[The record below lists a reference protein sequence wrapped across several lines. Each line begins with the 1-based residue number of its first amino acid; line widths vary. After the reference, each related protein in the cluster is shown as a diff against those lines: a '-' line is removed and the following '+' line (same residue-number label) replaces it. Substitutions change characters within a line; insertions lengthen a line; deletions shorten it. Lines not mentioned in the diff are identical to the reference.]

1 MADALLDLR
10 GVSRAYRSAAG
21 EVVVLKDVSLR
32 IDAGEFIAIIGPSGS
47 GKSTLMNILGCLDRP
62 TDGSYRVN
70 GEATEQMAPD
80 ALARLRR
87 EHFGFIFQRYNLM
100 ENLSATENV
109 ALPAVYAGV
118 DVDARTVRAQAL
130 LDTLGLGE
138 RTGHRPSQLSGGQQ
152 QRVSIARSLMNGGA
166 IVLADE
172 PTGALDHASGQQVM
186 AELKRLHAQG
196 HTVILVTHDAA
207 IAANAARVIEI
218 ADGRVIADRM
228 ERGRQPPPAAAAAC
242 AGAGSVSSERRA
254 RRDAVREAAR
264 MAARSMLAHR
274 LRTLLTMLGI
284 IIGVAAVVTVVALG
298 KGAQAQVESQI
309 NELGAS
315 TLEIYPGADF
325 GDPRSAEIESLVV
338 GDADHLAALGYV
350 DSVSPNLAGSVAA
363 LQGSRRA
370 NTQVLGVGADL
381 LRVRGLRLM
390 AGRFFTDAEV
400 QAHRAVGVLDQKAA
414 KALFTGDPIGSTVL
428 LGGMPVDVI
437 GVVGASAFAGG
448 ATPTVYVPYTSAASR
463 LLGNQRLE
471 SITVRV
477 RDNVPTQAAE
487 ASLAAELQRLHG
499 RRDFFIYNADQ
510 IRKAVMK
517 SSQTMAALVSA
528 IAAVALVVGGVGV
541 MNIMLVSVKERV
553 REIGVRLAVGARQGD
568 ILRQFLIE
576 AVLICL
582 FGGVLGVLLA
592 FAVGALSSLLSLGV
606 PFRFSAGPV
615 LAALACSSAIGLGF
629 GYFPA
634 RSAAQL
640 DPIQA
645 LAAE

>member
-1 MADALLDLR
+1 MADALLELH

-32 IDAGEFIAIIGPSGS
+32 IEAGEFIAIIGPSGS

-62 TDGSYRVN
+62 TEGSYRVQ
-70 GEATEQMAPD
+70 GAATEQMSPD
-80 ALARLRR
+80 ELAHLRR

-118 DVDARTVRAQAL
+118 DADARTARARML
-130 LDTLGLGE
+130 LETLGLGE
-138 RTGHRPSQLSGGQQ
+138 RTTNRPSQLSGGQQ

-172 PTGALDHASGQQVM
+172 PTGALDHASGRQVM

-207 IAANAARVIEI
+207 IAAHATRVIEI
-218 ADGRVIADRM
+218 ADGRVVSDR
-228 ERGRQPPPAAAAAC
+228 GTGDPPVACNAAAHERSPEPGAAH
-242 AGAGSVSSERRA
+242 RA
-254 RRDAVREAAR
+254 RLDAIKEAAR
-264 MAARSMLAHR
+264 MAVRSMLAHR

-315 TLEIYPGADF
+315 TLDIFPGTDF
-325 GDPRSAEIESLVV
+325 GDPRSAEIETLVV
-338 GDADHLAALGYV
+338 DDADHLAALSYV
-350 DSVSPNLAGSVAA
+350 DSVSPNLSGSVAA
-363 LQGSRRA
+363 LQGNRRA

-381 LRVRGLRLM
+381 PRVRGLRLK

-400 QAHRAVGVLDQKAA
+400 EAHRAVGVVDQKAA
-414 KALFTGDPIGSTVL
+414 KALFNGNPIGGTVL
-428 LGGMPVDVI
+428 LGGMPVEVI
-437 GVVGASAFAGG
+437 GVVGPNTLAGG
-448 ATPTVYVPYTSAASR
+448 ATPTVYVPYTSASSR
-463 LLGNQRLE
+463 LLGSQRLE

-477 RDNVPTQAAE
+477 RDDVPTTAAE
-487 ASLAAELQRLHG
+487 ASLGAELQRLHG

-582 FGGVLGVLLA
+582 FGGVLGVLFA
-592 FAVGALSSLLSLGV
+592 FGVGALSSLLSLGV
-606 PFRFSAGPV
+606 PFLFTPGPV

>member
-1 MADALLDLR
+1 MASALLELH

-62 TDGSYRVN
+62 TAGSYRVN
-70 GEATEQMAPD
+70 GVATEQMLPD
-80 ALARLRR
+80 ELARLRR

-118 DVDARTVRAQAL
+118 DEARRTLRAQAL
-130 LDTLGLGE
+130 LETLGLGE
-138 RTGHRPSQLSGGQQ
+138 RSTNRPSQLSGGQQ

-186 AELKRLHAQG
+186 AELKRLHEQG
-196 HTVILVTHDAA
+196 HTVIVVTHDAS
-207 IAANAARVIEI
+207 IAAHAGRVIEI
-218 ADGRVIADRM
+218 ADGRVVADRGDQCAAPDTGVAHASRIPTQPA
-228 ERGRQPPPAAAAAC
+228 ERG
-242 AGAGSVSSERRA
+242 A
-254 RRDAVREAAR
+254 RLDGLREAAR
-264 MAARSMLAHR
+264 MALRSMLAHR

-315 TLEIYPGADF
+315 TLEIFPGADF
-325 GDPRSAEIESLVV
+325 GDPRSAEIETLVV
-338 GDADHLAALGYV
+338 GDADHLAALSYV
-350 DSVSPNLAGSVAA
+350 DSVSPNLGGSVAA
-363 LQGSRRA
+363 QQGNRRA

-381 LRVRGLRLM
+381 PRVRGLRLK

-400 QAHRAVGVLDQKAA
+400 DAHRAVGVVDQKAA
-414 KALFTGDPIGSTVL
+414 TALFSGNPIGSTVL
-428 LGGMPVDVI
+428 LGGMPVEVI
-437 GVVGASAFAGG
+437 GVVAASALTSG

-463 LLGNQRLE
+463 LLGSQRLE

-477 RDNVPTQAAE
+477 RDDVPTTAAE
-487 ASLAAELQRLHG
+487 ASLAAELQRRHG
-499 RRDFFIYNADQ
+499 GRDFFIYNADQ
-510 IRKAVMK
+510 IRKAVMN
-517 SSQTMAALVSA
+517 SSRTMAALVSA

-553 REIGVRLAVGARQGD
+553 REIGVRLAVGARQRD

-582 FGGVLGVLLA
+582 SGGVLGVALA
-592 FAVGALSSLLSLGV
+592 FSVGVLSSVLSLGV
-606 PFRFSAGPV
+606 PLLFSPAPV
-615 LAALACSSAIGLGF
+615 LVALACSSAIGLGF

-645 LAAE
+645 LASE

>member
-1 MADALLDLR
+1 MADALLELH

-32 IDAGEFIAIIGPSGS
+32 IEAGEFIAIIGPSGS

-62 TDGSYRVN
+62 SEGSYRVQ
-70 GEATEQMAPD
+70 GAATEQMSPD
-80 ALARLRR
+80 ELAHLRR

-100 ENLSATENV
+100 ENLNATENV

-118 DVDARTVRAQAL
+118 DADARTTRARML
-130 LDTLGLGE
+130 LETLGLGE
-138 RTGHRPSQLSGGQQ
+138 RTTNRPSQLSGGQQ

-172 PTGALDHASGQQVM
+172 PTGALDHASGRQVM

-207 IAANAARVIEI
+207 IAAHASRVIEI
-218 ADGRVIADRM
+218 ADGQVVSDRGM
-228 ERGRQPPPAAAAAC
+228 GDPAVARSAAVPERRPEPAT
-242 AGAGSVSSERRA
+242 ERRA
-254 RRDAVREAAR
+254 RLDAIREAAR
-264 MAARSMLAHR
+264 MAVHSMLAHR

-315 TLEIYPGADF
+315 TLDIFPGADF
-325 GDPRSAEIESLVV
+325 GDPRSAEIETLVV
-338 GDADHLAALGYV
+338 DDADHLAALSYV
-350 DSVSPNLAGSVAA
+350 DSVSPNLSGSVAA
-363 LQGSRRA
+363 LQGNRRA

-381 LRVRGLRLM
+381 PRVRGLRLK

-400 QAHRAVGVLDQKAA
+400 EAHRAVGVVDQKAA
-414 KALFTGDPIGSTVL
+414 KALFSGNPIGGTVL
-428 LGGMPVDVI
+428 LGGMPVEVI
-437 GVVGASAFAGG
+437 GVVGPNAFAGG
-448 ATPTVYVPYTSAASR
+448 ATPTVYVPYTSASSR
-463 LLGNQRLE
+463 LLGSQRLE

-477 RDNVPTQAAE
+477 RDDVPTTAAE
-487 ASLAAELQRLHG
+487 ASLGAELQRLHG

-553 REIGVRLAVGARQGD
+553 REIGVTLAVGARQGD

-576 AVLICL
+576 AMLICL
-582 FGGVLGVLLA
+582 FGGVLGVLFAL
-592 FAVGALSSLLSLGV
+592 AVGALSSLLSLGV
-606 PFRFSAGPV
+606 PFLFTPGPV

>member
-1 MADALLDLR
+1 MTHALLQLH
-10 GVSRAYRSAAG
+10 GVSRAYSTAAG
-21 EVVVLKDVSLR
+21 DVVVLKEVSLR

-62 TDGSYRVN
+62 SQGSYRVD
-70 GEATEQMAPD
+70 GAATEQMPPD
-80 ALARLRR
+80 ELARLRR

-109 ALPAVYAGV
+109 ALPAIYAGM
-118 DVDARTVRAQAL
+118 DIKARTARARVL
-130 LDTLGLGE
+130 LGALGLGE
-138 RTGHRPSQLSGGQQ
+138 RTGNRPSQLSGGQQ
-152 QRVSIARSLMNGGA
+152 QRVSIARALMNGGA

-196 HTVILVTHDAA
+196 HTVILVTHDTSVAA
-207 IAANAARVIEI
+207 HAARVIEI
-218 ADGRVIADRM
+218 ADGRVVADSGAG
-228 ERGRQPPPAAAAAC
+228 GRAAAC
-242 AGAGSVSSERRA
+242 ARSASETEQLSRAGRRA
-254 RRDAVREAAR
+254 RLDGVHEVAHMAV
-264 MAARSMLAHR
+264 RSMLAHR

-284 IIGVAAVVTVVALG
+284 IIGVAAVITVVALG

-315 TLEIYPGADF
+315 TLEIFPGADF
-325 GDPRSAEIESLVV
+325 GDPRSAEIETLVV
-338 GDADHLAALGYV
+338 ADADHLAALSYV
-350 DSVSPNLAGSVAA
+350 DSVSPSLSGSVAA

-370 NTQVLGVGADL
+370 NTQVMGVGADMP
-381 LRVRGLRLM
+381 RVRGLRLK
-390 AGRFFTDAEV
+390 AGRFFTEYEV
-400 QAHRAVGVLDQKAA
+400 EAYRAVGVVDQKAA
-414 KALFTGDPIGSTVL
+414 TALFDGDPIGSTVL
-428 LGGMPVDVI
+428 LGGMPVEVI

-448 ATPTVYVPYTSAASR
+448 ATPTVYVPHTSAASR
-463 LLGNQRLE
+463 LLGSQRLE

-477 RDNVPTQAAE
+477 RDNVSTKAAE
-487 ASLAAELQRLHG
+487 ALLGAELQRRHG

-592 FAVGALSSLLSLGV
+592 FIAGALTSLLSLGV
-606 PFRFSAGPV
+606 PFLFTAAPV
-615 LAALACSSAIGLGF
+615 LVALACSSAIGLAF

>member
-1 MADALLDLR
+1 MADALLELH

-32 IDAGEFIAIIGPSGS
+32 IEAGEFIAIIGPSGS

-62 TDGSYRVN
+62 TEGSYRVQ
-70 GEATEQMAPD
+70 GVATEQMSPD
-80 ALARLRR
+80 ELAHLRR

-118 DVDARTVRAQAL
+118 DADARTARARML
-130 LDTLGLGE
+130 LETLGLGE
-138 RTGHRPSQLSGGQQ
+138 RTTNRPSQLSGGQQ

-172 PTGALDHASGQQVM
+172 PTGALDHASGRQVM
-186 AELKRLHAQG
+186 TELKRLHAQG
-196 HTVILVTHDAA
+196 HTVVLVTHDAA
-207 IAANAARVIEI
+207 IAAHASRVIEI
-218 ADGRVIADRM
+218 ADGQVVSDRGM
-228 ERGRQPPPAAAAAC
+228 GDPAVARSAAVPERCPEPAA
-242 AGAGSVSSERRA
+242 ERRA
-254 RRDAVREAAR
+254 RLDAIREAAR
-264 MAARSMLAHR
+264 MAVRSMLAHR

-315 TLEIYPGADF
+315 TLDIFPGADF
-325 GDPRSAEIESLVV
+325 GDPRSGEIETLVV
-338 GDADHLAALGYV
+338 DDADHLAALSYV
-350 DSVSPNLAGSVAA
+350 DSVSPNLSGSVAA
-363 LQGSRRA
+363 LQGNRRA

-381 LRVRGLRLM
+381 PRVRGLRLK

-400 QAHRAVGVLDQKAA
+400 EAHRAVGVVDQKAA
-414 KALFTGDPIGSTVL
+414 KALFSGNPIGGTVL
-428 LGGMPVDVI
+428 LGGMPVEVI
-437 GVVGASAFAGG
+437 GVVGPNAFAGG
-448 ATPTVYVPYTSAASR
+448 ATPTVYVPYTSASSR
-463 LLGNQRLE
+463 LLGSQRLE

-477 RDNVPTQAAE
+477 RDDVPTTAAE
-487 ASLAAELQRLHG
+487 ASLGAELQRLHG

-582 FGGVLGVLLA
+582 FGGVLGVLFAL
-592 FAVGALSSLLSLGV
+592 AVGALSSLLSLGV
-606 PFRFSAGPV
+606 PFLFTPGPV
-615 LAALACSSAIGLGF
+615 IAALACSSAIGLGF

>member
-1 MADALLDLR
+1 MVDALLELH

-32 IDAGEFIAIIGPSGS
+32 IEAGEFIAIIGPSGS

-62 TDGSYRVN
+62 SEGSYRVQ
-70 GEATEQMAPD
+70 GAASEQMSQDERAH
-80 ALARLRR
+80 LRR

-118 DVDARTVRAQAL
+118 DADARTARARML
-130 LDTLGLGE
+130 LKTLGLGE
-138 RTGHRPSQLSGGQQ
+138 RTTNRPSQLSGGQQ

-172 PTGALDHASGQQVM
+172 PTGALDHASGRQVM

-207 IAANAARVIEI
+207 IAAHASRVIEI
-218 ADGRVIADRM
+218 ADGQVVSDRGM
-228 ERGRQPPPAAAAAC
+228 GDPAVARSAAVPERRPEPAA
-242 AGAGSVSSERRA
+242 ERRA
-254 RRDAVREAAR
+254 RLDAIREAAR
-264 MAARSMLAHR
+264 MAVRSMLAHR

-315 TLEIYPGADF
+315 TLDIFPGADF
-325 GDPRSAEIESLVV
+325 GDPRSAEIETLVV
-338 GDADHLAALGYV
+338 DDADHLAALSYV
-350 DSVSPNLAGSVAA
+350 DSVSPNLSGSVAA
-363 LQGSRRA
+363 LQGNRRA

-381 LRVRGLRLM
+381 PRVRGLRLK

-400 QAHRAVGVLDQKAA
+400 EAHRAVGVVDQKAA
-414 KALFTGDPIGSTVL
+414 KALFSGNPIGGTVL
-428 LGGMPVDVI
+428 LGGMPVEVI
-437 GVVGASAFAGG
+437 GVVGPNAFAGG
-448 ATPTVYVPYTSAASR
+448 ATPTVYVPYTSASSR
-463 LLGNQRLE
+463 LLGSQRLE

-477 RDNVPTQAAE
+477 RDDVPTTAAE
-487 ASLAAELQRLHG
+487 ASLGAELQRLHG

-582 FGGVLGVLLA
+582 FGGVLGVLFAL
-592 FAVGALSSLLSLGV
+592 AVGALSSLLSLGV
-606 PFRFSAGPV
+606 PFLFTPGPV
-615 LAALACSSAIGLGF
+615 IAALACSSAIGLGF

>member
-1 MADALLDLR
+1 MADALLELH

-32 IDAGEFIAIIGPSGS
+32 IEVGEFIAIIGPSGS

-62 TDGSYRVN
+62 TEGSYSVQ
-70 GEATEQMAPD
+70 GAATEQMSPD
-80 ALARLRR
+80 ELAHLRR

-118 DVDARTVRAQAL
+118 DADARTARARIL
-130 LDTLGLGE
+130 LETLGLGE
-138 RTGHRPSQLSGGQQ
+138 RTTNRPSQLSGGQQ

-172 PTGALDHASGQQVM
+172 PTGALDHASGRQVM

-207 IAANAARVIEI
+207 IAAHASRVIEI
-218 ADGRVIADRM
+218 ADGQVVSDRGM
-228 ERGRQPPPAAAAAC
+228 GDPAVARSAAVPERSPEPAA
-242 AGAGSVSSERRA
+242 ERRA
-254 RRDAVREAAR
+254 RLDAIREAAR
-264 MAARSMLAHR
+264 MAVRSMLAHR

-315 TLEIYPGADF
+315 TLDIFPGADF
-325 GDPRSAEIESLVV
+325 GDPRSAEIETLVV
-338 GDADHLAALGYV
+338 DDADHLAALSYV
-350 DSVSPNLAGSVAA
+350 DSVSPNLSGSVAA
-363 LQGSRRA
+363 LQGNRRA

-381 LRVRGLRLM
+381 PRVRGLRLR

-400 QAHRAVGVLDQKAA
+400 EAHRAVGVVDQKAA
-414 KALFTGDPIGSTVL
+414 KVLFNGNPIGVTVL
-428 LGGMPVDVI
+428 LGGMPVEVI
-437 GVVGASAFAGG
+437 GVVGPNAFAGG
-448 ATPTVYVPYTSAASR
+448 ATPTVYVPYTSASSR
-463 LLGNQRLE
+463 LLGSQRLE

-477 RDNVPTQAAE
+477 RDDVPTTAAE
-487 ASLAAELQRLHG
+487 ASLGAELQRLHG

-582 FGGVLGVLLA
+582 FGGALGVLFAL
-592 FAVGALSSLLSLGV
+592 AVGALSSLLSLGV
-606 PFRFSAGPV
+606 PFLFTPGPV

>member
-1 MADALLDLR
+1 MADALLELH

-21 EVVVLKDVSLR
+21 EVVVLKEVSLR

-62 TDGSYRVN
+62 TEGSYRVD
-70 GEATEQMAPD
+70 GVATEQMSPD
-80 ALARLRR
+80 QLARLRR

-118 DVDARTVRAQAL
+118 DADARTTRARL
-130 LDTLGLGE
+130 LLETLGLGE
-138 RTGHRPSQLSGGQQ
+138 RNTNRPSQLSGGQQ

-186 AELKRLHAQG
+186 AELKRLHGQG

-207 IAANAARVIEI
+207 IAAHASRVIEI
-218 ADGRVIADRM
+218 ADGRVVADRQARGQPVRPHADAS
-228 ERGRQPPPAAAAAC
+228 ERAPAVAAD
-242 AGAGSVSSERRA
+242 RRA
-254 RRDAVREAAR
+254 RVDAMREATRMAVR
-264 MAARSMLAHR
+264 SMWAHR

-315 TLEIYPGADF
+315 TLEIFPGTDF
-325 GDPRSAEIESLVV
+325 GDPRSAEIETLVV
-338 GDADHLAALGYV
+338 ADADHLAALGYV
-350 DSVSPNLAGSVAA
+350 DSVSPNLSGSVAA

-381 LRVRGLRLM
+381 PRVRGLRLK
-390 AGRFFTDAEV
+390 AGRFFTDDEV
-400 QAHRAVGVLDQKAA
+400 HAHRAVGVLDQKAA
-414 KALFTGDPIGSTVL
+414 KALSSGSPVGSTVL
-428 LGGMPVDVI
+428 LGGMPVEVI
-437 GVVGASAFAGG
+437 GVVGTSAFAGG

-463 LLGNQRLE
+463 LLGSPRLE

-477 RDNVPTQAAE
+477 RDDVPTRAAE
-487 ASLAAELQRLHG
+487 ASLGAELQGLHG

-517 SSQTMAALVSA
+517 SSQTLAALVSA

-582 FGGVLGVLLA
+582 FGGALGVLLA
-592 FAVGALSSLLSLGV
+592 FGVGALSSLLALGV
-606 PFRFSAGPV
+606 PFLFTPGPV
-615 LAALACSSAIGLGF
+615 LAALVCSSAIGLGF

>member
-1 MADALLDLR
+1 MADALLELH

-32 IDAGEFIAIIGPSGS
+32 IEAGEFIAIIGPSGS

-62 TDGSYRVN
+62 TEGSYRVQ
-70 GEATEQMAPD
+70 GAAIEQMSPD
-80 ALARLRR
+80 ELAHLRR

-118 DVDARTVRAQAL
+118 DADARTARARML
-130 LDTLGLGE
+130 LETLGLGE
-138 RTGHRPSQLSGGQQ
+138 RTTNRPSQLSGGQQ

-172 PTGALDHASGQQVM
+172 PTGALDHASGRQVM

-207 IAANAARVIEI
+207 IAAHATRVIEI
-218 ADGRVIADRM
+218 ADGRVVSDR
-228 ERGRQPPPAAAAAC
+228 GTGDPPVARNAAAHERSPEPGAA
-242 AGAGSVSSERRA
+242 RRA
-254 RRDAVREAAR
+254 RLDAIREAAR
-264 MAARSMLAHR
+264 MAVRSMLAHR

-315 TLEIYPGADF
+315 TLDIFPGADF
-325 GDPRSAEIESLVV
+325 GDPRSTEIETLVV
-338 GDADHLAALGYV
+338 DDADHLSALSYV
-350 DSVSPNLAGSVAA
+350 DSVSPNLSGSVAA
-363 LQGSRRA
+363 LQGNRRA

-381 LRVRGLRLM
+381 PRVRGLRLK

-400 QAHRAVGVLDQKAA
+400 EAHRAVGVVDQKAA
-414 KALFTGDPIGSTVL
+414 KALFNGNPIGGTVL
-428 LGGMPVDVI
+428 LGGMPVEVI
-437 GVVGASAFAGG
+437 GVVGPNTFAGG
-448 ATPTVYVPYTSAASR
+448 ATPTVYVPYTSASSR
-463 LLGNQRLE
+463 LLGSQRLE

-477 RDNVPTQAAE
+477 RDDVPTTAAE
-487 ASLAAELQRLHG
+487 ASLGAELQRLHG

-582 FGGVLGVLLA
+582 FGGVLGVLFA
-592 FAVGALSSLLSLGV
+592 FGVGALSSLLSLGV
-606 PFRFSAGPV
+606 PFLFTPGPV

>member
-1 MADALLDLR
+1 MTHALLELH
-10 GVSRAYRSAAG
+10 GVSRAYRTAAG

-62 TDGSYRVN
+62 TQGSYCVD
-70 GEATEQMAPD
+70 GAATEQMSPD
-80 ALARLRR
+80 ELARLRR

-109 ALPAVYAGV
+109 ALPAIYAGV
-118 DVDARTVRAQAL
+118 DASTRTARARVL
-130 LDTLGLGE
+130 LETLGLGE
-138 RTGHRPSQLSGGQQ
+138 RTGNRPSQLSGGQQ
-152 QRVSIARSLMNGGA
+152 QRVSIARALMNGGA

-196 HTVILVTHDAA
+196 HTVILVTHDASV
-207 IAANAARVIEI
+207 AAHAARVIEI
-218 ADGRVIADRM
+218 ADGRVVADS
-228 ERGRQPPPAAAAAC
+228 
-242 AGAGSVSSERRA
+242 GAGGRAAVQARSTPKRGQSSRAERRA
-254 RRDAVREAAR
+254 RLDGVREVAH
-264 MAARSMLAHR
+264 MAVRSMLAHR

-315 TLEIYPGADF
+315 TLEIFPGTDF
-325 GDPRSAEIESLVV
+325 GDPRSAEIETLVV
-338 GDADHLAALGYV
+338 ADADHLAALSYV
-350 DSVSPNLAGSVAA
+350 DSVSPSLSGSVAA

-370 NTQVLGVGADL
+370 NTQVMGVGADL
-381 LRVRGLRLM
+381 PRVRGLRLK

-400 QAHRAVGVLDQKAA
+400 DAHRAVGVVDQKAA
-414 KALFTGDPIGSTVL
+414 AALFSGSPIGSTVL
-428 LGGMPVDVI
+428 LGGMPVEVI

-448 ATPTVYVPYTSAASR
+448 ATPTVYVPYTSASSR
-463 LLGNQRLE
+463 LLGSQRLE
-471 SITVRV
+471 SIIVRV
-477 RDNVPTQAAE
+477 RDNVSTTAAE
-487 ASLAAELQRLHG
+487 ASLAAELQLRHG

-528 IAAVALVVGGVGV
+528 IAAVALIVGGVGV

-592 FAVGALSSLLSLGV
+592 FGAGALSSLLSLGV
-606 PFRFSAGPV
+606 PFLFTAAPV

>member
-1 MADALLDLR
+1 MADALLELH
-10 GVSRAYRSAAG
+10 GVSRAYCSAAG

-32 IDAGEFIAIIGPSGS
+32 IEAGEFIAIIGPSGS

-62 TDGSYRVN
+62 TEGSYRVQ
-70 GEATEQMAPD
+70 GVATEQMSPD
-80 ALARLRR
+80 ELAHLRR

-118 DVDARTVRAQAL
+118 DADARTARARML
-130 LDTLGLGE
+130 LKTLGLGE
-138 RTGHRPSQLSGGQQ
+138 RTTNRPSQLSGGQQ

-172 PTGALDHASGQQVM
+172 PTGALDHASGRQVM

-207 IAANAARVIEI
+207 IAAHASRVIEI
-218 ADGRVIADRM
+218 ADGQVVSDRGM
-228 ERGRQPPPAAAAAC
+228 GDPAVARSAAVPERSPEPAA
-242 AGAGSVSSERRA
+242 ERRA
-254 RRDAVREAAR
+254 RLDAIREAAR
-264 MAARSMLAHR
+264 MAVRSMLAHR

-315 TLEIYPGADF
+315 TLDIFPGADF
-325 GDPRSAEIESLVV
+325 GDPRSAEIETLVV
-338 GDADHLAALGYV
+338 DDADHLAALSYV
-350 DSVSPNLAGSVAA
+350 DSVSPNLSGSVAA
-363 LQGSRRA
+363 LQGNRRA

-381 LRVRGLRLM
+381 PRVRGLRLK

-400 QAHRAVGVLDQKAA
+400 EAHRAVGVVDQKAA
-414 KALFTGDPIGSTVL
+414 KALFNGNPIGGTVL
-428 LGGMPVDVI
+428 LGGMPVEVI
-437 GVVGASAFAGG
+437 GVVGPNAFAGG
-448 ATPTVYVPYTSAASR
+448 ATPTVYVPYTSASSR
-463 LLGNQRLE
+463 LLGSQRLE

-477 RDNVPTQAAE
+477 RDDVPTTAAE
-487 ASLAAELQRLHG
+487 ASLGAELQRLHG

-582 FGGVLGVLLA
+582 FGGVLGVLFAL
-592 FAVGALSSLLSLGV
+592 AVGALSSLLSLGV
-606 PFRFSAGPV
+606 PFLFTPGPV

>member
-1 MADALLDLR
+1 MADALLELH
-10 GVSRAYRSAAG
+10 GVSRAYCSAAG

-32 IDAGEFIAIIGPSGS
+32 IEAGEFIAIIGPSGS

-62 TDGSYRVN
+62 TEGSYRVQ
-70 GEATEQMAPD
+70 GVATEQMSPD
-80 ALARLRR
+80 ELAHLRR

-118 DVDARTVRAQAL
+118 DADARTARARML
-130 LDTLGLGE
+130 LETLGLGE
-138 RTGHRPSQLSGGQQ
+138 RTTNRPSQLSGGQQ

-172 PTGALDHASGQQVM
+172 PTGALDHASGRQVM
-186 AELKRLHAQG
+186 TELKRLHAQG

-207 IAANAARVIEI
+207 IAAHASRVIEI
-218 ADGRVIADRM
+218 ADGQVVSDRGM
-228 ERGRQPPPAAAAAC
+228 GDPAVARSAAVPERRPEPAA
-242 AGAGSVSSERRA
+242 ERRA
-254 RRDAVREAAR
+254 RLDAIREAAR
-264 MAARSMLAHR
+264 MAVRSMLAHR

-315 TLEIYPGADF
+315 TLDIFPGADF
-325 GDPRSAEIESLVV
+325 GDPRSGEIETLVV
-338 GDADHLAALGYV
+338 DDADHLAALSYV
-350 DSVSPNLAGSVAA
+350 DSVSPNLSGSVAA
-363 LQGSRRA
+363 LQGNRRA

-381 LRVRGLRLM
+381 PRVRGLRLK

-400 QAHRAVGVLDQKAA
+400 EAHRAVGVVDQKAA
-414 KALFTGDPIGSTVL
+414 KALFSGNPIGGTVL
-428 LGGMPVDVI
+428 LGGMPVEVI
-437 GVVGASAFAGG
+437 GVVGPNAFAGG
-448 ATPTVYVPYTSAASR
+448 ATPTVYVPYTSASSR
-463 LLGNQRLE
+463 LLGSQRLE

-477 RDNVPTQAAE
+477 RDDVPTTAAE
-487 ASLAAELQRLHG
+487 ASLGAELQRLHG

-553 REIGVRLAVGARQGD
+553 REIGVRLAVGARRGD

-582 FGGVLGVLLA
+582 FGGVLGVLFAL
-592 FAVGALSSLLSLGV
+592 AVGALSSLLSLGV
-606 PFRFSAGPV
+606 PFLFTPGPV

>member
-1 MADALLDLR
+1 MATPLLELHD
-10 GVSRAYRSAAG
+10 VSRAYRSAAG
-21 EVVVLKDVSLR
+21 DVVVLKNISLR

-62 TDGSYRVN
+62 TAGSYQVD
-70 GEATEQMAPD
+70 GAATEQMPPD
-80 ALARLRR
+80 ELARLRR

-100 ENLSATENV
+100 ENLSALENV

-118 DVDARTVRAQAL
+118 HAERRNARAHVL
-130 LDTLGLGE
+130 LETLGLGE
-138 RTGHRPSQLSGGQQ
+138 RVANRPSQLSGGQQ
-152 QRVSIARSLMNGGA
+152 QRVSIARSLMNGGE

-172 PTGALDHASGQQVM
+172 PTGALDRASGQQVM

-207 IAANAARVIEI
+207 IAANAARVIKI
-218 ADGRVIADRM
+218 ADGRVVADDAVG
-228 ERGRQPPPAAAAAC
+228 GRVTVHTGSAPES
-242 AGAGSVSSERRA
+242 AGSPANERRS
-254 RRDAVREAAR
+254 RLDAVREAAR
-264 MAARSMLAHR
+264 MAVRSMLAHR

-284 IIGVAAVVTVVALG
+284 IIGVGAVVTVVALG

-315 TLEIYPGADF
+315 TLEIFPGADF
-325 GDPRSAEIESLVV
+325 GDPRSGEIETLVV
-338 GDADHLAALGYV
+338 GDADHLAALSYV
-350 DSVSPNLAGSVAA
+350 DSVSPNLSGSVPA

-381 LRVRGLRLM
+381 PRVRGLRLK
-390 AGRFFTDAEV
+390 AGRFFTEHEV
-400 QAHRAVGVLDQKAA
+400 EAYRAVGVVDQKAA
-414 KALFTGDPIGSTVL
+414 TALFSGDPIGSTVL
-428 LGGMPVDVI
+428 LGGMPVEVI

-448 ATPTVYVPYTSAASR
+448 ATPTVYVPHTSAASR
-463 LLGNQRLE
+463 LLGSQRLE

-477 RDNVPTQAAE
+477 RDNVSTTAAE
-487 ASLAAELQRLHG
+487 ALLGAELQRRHG
-499 RRDFFIYNADQ
+499 GRDFFIYNADQ
-510 IRKAVMK
+510 IRKTVMK

-592 FAVGALSSLLSLGV
+592 FGVGAFSSVLSLGM
-606 PFRFSAGPV
+606 PFLFTAGPV
-615 LAALACSSAIGLGF
+615 LVALACSSAIGLAF

>member
-1 MADALLDLR
+1 MADALLELH

-32 IDAGEFIAIIGPSGS
+32 IAAGEFIAIIGPSGS

-62 TDGSYRVN
+62 TEGSYRVH
-70 GEATEQMAPD
+70 GAATEQMSPD
-80 ALARLRR
+80 ELAHLRR
-87 EHFGFIFQRYNLM
+87 DHFGFIFQRYNLM

-118 DVDARTVRAQAL
+118 EADARTTRARL
-130 LDTLGLGE
+130 LLETLGLGE
-138 RTGHRPSQLSGGQQ
+138 RTTNRPSQLSGGQQ

-172 PTGALDHASGQQVM
+172 PTGALDHASGSQVM
-186 AELKRLHAQG
+186 VELKRLHAQG

-207 IAANAARVIEI
+207 IAAHASRVIEI
-218 ADGRVIADRM
+218 ADGRVVSDR
-228 ERGRQPPPAAAAAC
+228 GTGDPAVARKAVAP
-242 AGAGSVSSERRA
+242 ERRA
-254 RRDAVREAAR
+254 RLDATREAAR
-264 MAARSMLAHR
+264 MAVRSMLAHR

-284 IIGVAAVVTVVALG
+284 IIGVAAVVTVVAFG

-315 TLEIYPGADF
+315 TLEIFPGADF
-325 GDPRSAEIESLVV
+325 GDPRSAEIETLVV
-338 GDADHLAALGYV
+338 DDADHLAALSYV
-350 DSVSPNLAGSVAA
+350 DSVSPNLSSSVAA
-363 LQGSRRA
+363 LQGNRRA

-381 LRVRGLRLM
+381 PRVRGLRLK

-400 QAHRAVGVLDQKAA
+400 EAHRAVAVLDQKAA
-414 KALFTGDPIGSTVL
+414 KALFNGNPIGGTVL

-463 LLGNQRLE
+463 LLGSQRLE

-477 RDNVPTQAAE
+477 RDDVPTRAAE
-487 ASLAAELQRLHG
+487 ASLGAELQRLHG
-499 RRDFFIYNADQ
+499 RRDFFIYNSDQ

-582 FGGVLGVLLA
+582 FGGVLGVLSALG
-592 FAVGALSSLLSLGV
+592 VGALSSLLSLGV
-606 PFRFSAGPV
+606 PFQFTPGPV

-634 RSAAQL
+634 RNAAQL

>member
-1 MADALLDLR
+1 MADALLELH
-10 GVSRAYRSAAG
+10 GVSRAYCSAAG

-32 IDAGEFIAIIGPSGS
+32 IEAGEFIAIIGPSGS

-62 TDGSYRVN
+62 TEGSYRVQ
-70 GEATEQMAPD
+70 GVATEQMSPD
-80 ALARLRR
+80 ELAHLRR

-118 DVDARTVRAQAL
+118 DADARTARARML
-130 LDTLGLGE
+130 LETLGLGE
-138 RTGHRPSQLSGGQQ
+138 RTTNRPSQLSGGQQ

-172 PTGALDHASGQQVM
+172 PTGALDHASGRQVM
-186 AELKRLHAQG
+186 TELKRLHAQG
-196 HTVILVTHDAA
+196 HTVVLVTHDAA
-207 IAANAARVIEI
+207 IAAHASRVIEI
-218 ADGRVIADRM
+218 ADGQVVSDRGM
-228 ERGRQPPPAAAAAC
+228 GDPAVARSAAVPERCPEPAA
-242 AGAGSVSSERRA
+242 ERRA
-254 RRDAVREAAR
+254 RLDAIREAAR
-264 MAARSMLAHR
+264 MAVRSMLAHR

-315 TLEIYPGADF
+315 TLDIFPGADF
-325 GDPRSAEIESLVV
+325 GDPRSGEIETLVV
-338 GDADHLAALGYV
+338 DDADHLAALSYV
-350 DSVSPNLAGSVAA
+350 DSVSPNLSGSVAA
-363 LQGSRRA
+363 LQGNRRA

-381 LRVRGLRLM
+381 PRVRGLRLK

-400 QAHRAVGVLDQKAA
+400 EAHRAVGVVDQKAA
-414 KALFTGDPIGSTVL
+414 KALFSGNPIGGTVL
-428 LGGMPVDVI
+428 LGGMPVEVI
-437 GVVGASAFAGG
+437 GVVGPNAFAGG
-448 ATPTVYVPYTSAASR
+448 ATPTVYVPYTSASSR
-463 LLGNQRLE
+463 LLGSQRLE

-477 RDNVPTQAAE
+477 RDDVPTTAAE
-487 ASLAAELQRLHG
+487 ASLGAELQRLHG

-582 FGGVLGVLLA
+582 FGGVLGVLFAL
-592 FAVGALSSLLSLGV
+592 AVGALSSLLSLGV
-606 PFRFSAGPV
+606 PFLFTPGPV
-615 LAALACSSAIGLGF
+615 IAALACSSAIGLGF

>member
-1 MADALLDLR
+1 MA
-10 GVSRAYRSAAG
+10 SRAYRSAAG

-32 IDAGEFIAIIGPSGS
+32 IAAGEFIAIIGPSGS

-62 TDGSYRVN
+62 TEGSYRVH
-70 GEATEQMAPD
+70 GAATEQMSPD
-80 ALARLRR
+80 ELAHLRR

-118 DVDARTVRAQAL
+118 EADARTTRARL
-130 LDTLGLGE
+130 LLETLGLGE
-138 RTGHRPSQLSGGQQ
+138 RTANRPSQLSGGQQ

-172 PTGALDHASGQQVM
+172 PTGALDHASGRQVM

-207 IAANAARVIEI
+207 IAAHASRVIEI
-218 ADGRVIADRM
+218 ADGRVVSDHGTGDPAVARKAVGP
-228 ERGRQPPPAAAAAC
+228 ERSTEP
-242 AGAGSVSSERRA
+242 GAERRA
-254 RRDAVREAAR
+254 RLDATREAAR
-264 MAARSMLAHR
+264 MAVRSMLAHR

-315 TLEIYPGADF
+315 TLEIFPGTDF
-325 GDPRSAEIESLVV
+325 GDPRSAEIETLVV
-338 GDADHLAALGYV
+338 GDADHLAALSYV
-350 DSVSPNLAGSVAA
+350 DSVSPNLSSSVAA
-363 LQGSRRA
+363 LQGNRRA

-381 LRVRGLRLM
+381 PRVRGLRLK

-400 QAHRAVGVLDQKAA
+400 DAHRAVAVLDQKAA
-414 KALFTGDPIGSTVL
+414 KALFNGNPIGGTVL

-463 LLGNQRLE
+463 LLGSQRLE

-477 RDNVPTQAAE
+477 RDDVSTRAAE
-487 ASLAAELQRLHG
+487 ASLGAELQRLHG
-499 RRDFFIYNADQ
+499 RRDFFTYNSDQ

-582 FGGVLGVLLA
+582 FGGVLGVLSALG
-592 FAVGALSSLLSLGV
+592 VGALSSLLSLGV
-606 PFRFSAGPV
+606 PFQFTPGPV

-634 RSAAQL
+634 RNAAQL

>member
-1 MADALLDLR
+1 MADALLELH

-32 IDAGEFIAIIGPSGS
+32 IEAGQFIAIIGPSGS

-62 TDGSYRVN
+62 SEGSYRVQ
-70 GEATEQMAPD
+70 GAATEQMSQD
-80 ALARLRR
+80 ELAHLRR

-118 DVDARTVRAQAL
+118 DADARTARARML
-130 LDTLGLGE
+130 LETLGLGE
-138 RTGHRPSQLSGGQQ
+138 RTTNRPSQLSGGQQ

-172 PTGALDHASGQQVM
+172 PTGALDHASGRQVM

-207 IAANAARVIEI
+207 IAAHASRVIEI
-218 ADGRVIADRM
+218 ADGQVVSDRGM
-228 ERGRQPPPAAAAAC
+228 GDPAVARSAAVPERSPEPAA
-242 AGAGSVSSERRA
+242 ERRA
-254 RRDAVREAAR
+254 RLDAIREAAR
-264 MAARSMLAHR
+264 MAVRSMLAHR

-315 TLEIYPGADF
+315 TLDIFPGADF
-325 GDPRSAEIESLVV
+325 GDPRSAEIETLVV
-338 GDADHLAALGYV
+338 DDADHLAALSYV
-350 DSVSPNLAGSVAA
+350 DSVSPNLSGSVAA
-363 LQGSRRA
+363 LQGNRRA

-381 LRVRGLRLM
+381 PRVRGLRLK

-400 QAHRAVGVLDQKAA
+400 EAHRAVGVVDQKAA
-414 KALFTGDPIGSTVL
+414 KALFSGNPIGGTVL
-428 LGGMPVDVI
+428 LGGMPVEVI
-437 GVVGASAFAGG
+437 GVVGPNAFAGG
-448 ATPTVYVPYTSAASR
+448 ATPTVYVPYTSASSR
-463 LLGNQRLE
+463 LLGSQRLE

-477 RDNVPTQAAE
+477 RDDVPTTAAE
-487 ASLAAELQRLHG
+487 ASLGAELQRLHG

-582 FGGVLGVLLA
+582 FGGALGVLFAL
-592 FAVGALSSLLSLGV
+592 AVGALSSLLSLGV
-606 PFRFSAGPV
+606 PFLFTPGPV

>member
-1 MADALLDLR
+1 MADALLELQ

-21 EVVVLKDVSLR
+21 EVVVLKEVSLR

-62 TDGSYRVN
+62 TEGSYRVD
-70 GEATEQMAPD
+70 GAATEQMSPD
-80 ALARLRR
+80 QLARLRR

-118 DVDARTVRAQAL
+118 DADARTTRARL
-130 LDTLGLGE
+130 LLETLGLGE
-138 RTGHRPSQLSGGQQ
+138 RTTNRPSQLSGGQQ

-186 AELKRLHAQG
+186 AELKRLHGQG

-207 IAANAARVIEI
+207 IAAHASRVIEI
-218 ADGRVIADRM
+218 ADGRVVADRQARGQPVRPHADAS
-228 ERGRQPPPAAAAAC
+228 ERAPAVAA
-242 AGAGSVSSERRA
+242 ERRA
-254 RRDAVREAAR
+254 RVDAMREATR
-264 MAARSMLAHR
+264 MAVRSMLAHR

-315 TLEIYPGADF
+315 TLEIFPGTDF
-325 GDPRSAEIESLVV
+325 GDPRSAEIETLVV
-338 GDADHLAALGYV
+338 ADADHLAALGYV
-350 DSVSPNLAGSVAA
+350 DSVSPNLSGSVAA

-381 LRVRGLRLM
+381 PRVRGLRLK
-390 AGRFFTDAEV
+390 AGRFFTDDEV
-400 QAHRAVGVLDQKAA
+400 HAHRAVGVLDQKAA
-414 KALFTGDPIGSTVL
+414 KALSSGSPVGSTVL
-428 LGGMPVDVI
+428 LGGMPVEVI
-437 GVVGASAFAGG
+437 GVVGTSAFAGG

-463 LLGNQRLE
+463 LLGSPRLE

-477 RDNVPTQAAE
+477 RDDVPTRAAE
-487 ASLAAELQRLHG
+487 ASLGAELQRLHG

-517 SSQTMAALVSA
+517 SSQTLAALVSA

-582 FGGVLGVLLA
+582 FGGALGVLLA
-592 FAVGALSSLLSLGV
+592 FGVGALSSLLALGV
-606 PFRFSAGPV
+606 PFLFTPGPV
-615 LAALACSSAIGLGF
+615 LAASSAIGLGF

>member
-1 MADALLDLR
+1 MADALLELR
-10 GVSRAYRSAAG
+10 GVSRAHGSAAG
-21 EVVVLKDVSLR
+21 EVVVLKQVTLR
-32 IDAGEFIAIIGPSGS
+32 IEAGEFIAIVGPSGS

-62 TDGSYRVN
+62 TEGSYRV
-70 GEATEQMAPD
+70 GGVATEQMSPD
-80 ALARLRR
+80 DLAQLRR

-100 ENLSATENV
+100 ESLSATENV

-118 DVDARTVRAQAL
+118 DAGVRTARARL
-130 LDTLGLGE
+130 LLERLGLGE
-138 RTGHRPSQLSGGQQ
+138 RTTNRPSQLSGGQQ

-166 IVLADE
+166 VVLADE
-172 PTGALDHASGQQVM
+172 PTGALDHASGTQVM
-186 AELKRLHAQG
+186 AELKRLHGQG

-207 IAANAARVIEI
+207 IAAHALRVVEI
-218 ADGRVIADRM
+218 ADGRVVADHNA
-228 ERGRQPPPAAAAAC
+228 GRAPVAQRTVAAASAAPVV
-242 AGAGSVSSERRA
+242 AERRA
-254 RRDAVREAAR
+254 RIDAMREAIR
-264 MAARSMLAHR
+264 MAVRSMLAHR

-298 KGAQAQVESQI
+298 KGAQAQVESQL

-315 TLEIYPGADF
+315 TLDIYPGSDF
-325 GDPRSAEIESLVV
+325 GDPRSVEIETLVV
-338 GDADHLAALGYV
+338 ADADHLAALSYV
-350 DSVSPNLAGSVAA
+350 DSVSPNLSGSVAA
-363 LQGSRRA
+363 LQGGRRA
-370 NTQVLGVGADL
+370 TAQVLGVGADL
-381 LRVRGLRLM
+381 PRVRGLRLK
-390 AGRFFTDAEV
+390 AGRFFSEDEV
-400 QAHRAVGVLDQKAA
+400 VAHRAVGIVDQKAA
-414 KALFTGDPIGSTVL
+414 KALFPGNPIGSTLL

-437 GVVGASAFAGG
+437 GVVGPNAFAGG
-448 ATPTVYVPYTSAASR
+448 ATPTVYMPYTSAASR
-463 LLGNQRLE
+463 LLGSQRLE

-477 RDNVPTQAAE
+477 RDNVPTNAAE
-487 ASLAAELQRLHG
+487 ASLGAELQRLHG

-517 SSQTMAALVSA
+517 SSQTLAALVSA

-582 FGGVLGVLLA
+582 FGGVLGVLFA
-592 FAVGALSSLLSLGV
+592 FGVGALSSLLSLGV
-606 PFRFSAGPV
+606 PFLFSAGPV

>member
-1 MADALLDLR
+1 MADALLELH
-10 GVSRAYRSAAG
+10 GVSRAYCSAAG

-32 IDAGEFIAIIGPSGS
+32 IEAGEFIAIIGPSGS

-62 TDGSYRVN
+62 TEGSYRVQ
-70 GEATEQMAPD
+70 GVATEQMSPD
-80 ALARLRR
+80 ELAHLRR

-118 DVDARTVRAQAL
+118 DADARTARARML
-130 LDTLGLGE
+130 LETLGLGE
-138 RTGHRPSQLSGGQQ
+138 RTTNRPSQLSGGQQ

-172 PTGALDHASGQQVM
+172 PTGALDHASGRQVM

-207 IAANAARVIEI
+207 IAAHASRVIEI
-218 ADGRVIADRM
+218 ADGQVVSDRGM
-228 ERGRQPPPAAAAAC
+228 GDPAVARSAAVPERRPEPAI
-242 AGAGSVSSERRA
+242 ERRA
-254 RRDAVREAAR
+254 RLDAIREAAR
-264 MAARSMLAHR
+264 MAVRSMLAHR

-315 TLEIYPGADF
+315 TLDIFPGADF
-325 GDPRSAEIESLVV
+325 GDPRSAEIETLVV
-338 GDADHLAALGYV
+338 DDADHLAALSYV
-350 DSVSPNLAGSVAA
+350 DSVSPNLSGSVAA
-363 LQGSRRA
+363 LQGNRRA

-381 LRVRGLRLM
+381 PRVRGLRLR

-400 QAHRAVGVLDQKAA
+400 EAHRAVGVVDQKAA
-414 KALFTGDPIGSTVL
+414 KVLFNGNPIGVTVL
-428 LGGMPVDVI
+428 LGGMPVEVI
-437 GVVGASAFAGG
+437 GVVGPNAFAGG
-448 ATPTVYVPYTSAASR
+448 ATPTVYVPYTSASSR
-463 LLGNQRLE
+463 LLGSQRLE

-477 RDNVPTQAAE
+477 RDDVPTTAAE
-487 ASLAAELQRLHG
+487 ASLGAELQRLHG

-582 FGGVLGVLLA
+582 FGGALGVLFAL
-592 FAVGALSSLLSLGV
+592 AVGALSSLLSLGV
-606 PFRFSAGPV
+606 PFLFTPGPV

>member
-1 MADALLDLR
+1 MADALLELH

-32 IDAGEFIAIIGPSGS
+32 IEAGEFIAIIGPSGS

-62 TDGSYRVN
+62 TEGSYRVQ
-70 GEATEQMAPD
+70 GAATEQMSPD
-80 ALARLRR
+80 ELAHLRR

-118 DVDARTVRAQAL
+118 DADARTTRAHML
-130 LDTLGLGE
+130 LGTLGLGE
-138 RTGHRPSQLSGGQQ
+138 RTTNRPSQLSGGQQ

-172 PTGALDHASGQQVM
+172 PTGALDHASGRQVM

-207 IAANAARVIEI
+207 IAAHASRVIEI
-218 ADGRVIADRM
+218 ADGRVVSDRGTGDPPVARNATSP
-228 ERGRQPPPAAAAAC
+228 ERSTEPAA
-242 AGAGSVSSERRA
+242 ERRA
-254 RRDAVREAAR
+254 RLDAVREAAR
-264 MAARSMLAHR
+264 MAVRSMLAHR

-315 TLEIYPGADF
+315 TLDIFPGADF
-325 GDPRSAEIESLVV
+325 GDPRSAEIETLVV
-338 GDADHLAALGYV
+338 DDADHLAALSYV
-350 DSVSPNLAGSVAA
+350 DSVSPNLSGSVAA
-363 LQGSRRA
+363 LQGNRRA

-381 LRVRGLRLM
+381 PRVRGLRLK

-400 QAHRAVGVLDQKAA
+400 DAHRAVGVVDQKAA
-414 KALFTGDPIGSTVL
+414 KALFNGNPIGGTVL
-428 LGGMPVDVI
+428 LGGMPVEVI
-437 GVVGASAFAGG
+437 GVVGPNAFAGG
-448 ATPTVYVPYTSAASR
+448 ATPTVYVPYTSASSR
-463 LLGNQRLE
+463 LLGSQRLE

-477 RDNVPTQAAE
+477 RDDVPTTAAE
-487 ASLAAELQRLHG
+487 ASLGAELQRLHG

-582 FGGVLGVLLA
+582 FGGVLGVLFAL
-592 FAVGALSSLLSLGV
+592 AVGALSSLLSLGV
-606 PFRFSAGPV
+606 PFLFTPGPV

>member
-1 MADALLDLR
+1 MTHALLELH
-10 GVSRAYRSAAG
+10 GVSRAYRTAAG

-62 TDGSYRVN
+62 TQGSYCVD
-70 GEATEQMAPD
+70 GAATEQMSPD
-80 ALARLRR
+80 ELARLRR

-109 ALPAVYAGV
+109 ALPAIYAGV
-118 DVDARTVRAQAL
+118 DASTRTARARVL
-130 LDTLGLGE
+130 LETLGLGE
-138 RTGHRPSQLSGGQQ
+138 RAGNRPSQLSGGQQ
-152 QRVSIARSLMNGGA
+152 QRVSIARALMNGGT

-196 HTVILVTHDAA
+196 HTVILVTHDASV
-207 IAANAARVIEI
+207 AAHAARVIEI
-218 ADGRVIADRM
+218 ADGRVVADS
-228 ERGRQPPPAAAAAC
+228 
-242 AGAGSVSSERRA
+242 GAGGRAAVQARSTPKRGQSSRAERRA
-254 RRDAVREAAR
+254 RLDGVREVAH
-264 MAARSMLAHR
+264 MAVRSMLAHR

-315 TLEIYPGADF
+315 TLEIFPGTDF
-325 GDPRSAEIESLVV
+325 GDPRSAEIETLVV
-338 GDADHLAALGYV
+338 ADADHLAALSYV
-350 DSVSPNLAGSVAA
+350 DSVSPSLSGSVAA

-370 NTQVLGVGADL
+370 NTQVMGVGADL
-381 LRVRGLRLM
+381 PRVRGLRLK

-400 QAHRAVGVLDQKAA
+400 DAHRAVGVVDQKAA
-414 KALFTGDPIGSTVL
+414 AALFSGSPIGSTVL
-428 LGGMPVDVI
+428 LGGMPVEVI

-448 ATPTVYVPYTSAASR
+448 ATPTVYVPYTSASSR
-463 LLGNQRLE
+463 LLGSQRLE
-471 SITVRV
+471 SIIVRV
-477 RDNVPTQAAE
+477 RDNVSTTAAE
-487 ASLAAELQRLHG
+487 ASLAAELQLRHG

-528 IAAVALVVGGVGV
+528 IAAVALIVGGVGV

-592 FAVGALSSLLSLGV
+592 FGAGALSSLLSLGV
-606 PFRFSAGPV
+606 PFLFTAAPV

>member
-1 MADALLDLR
+1 MVDALLELH

-32 IDAGEFIAIIGPSGS
+32 IEAGEFIAIIGPSGS

-62 TDGSYRVN
+62 SEGSYRVQ
-70 GEATEQMAPD
+70 GAATEQMSPD
-80 ALARLRR
+80 ELAHLRR

-118 DVDARTVRAQAL
+118 DADARTARARIL
-130 LDTLGLGE
+130 LETLGLGE
-138 RTGHRPSQLSGGQQ
+138 RTTNRPSQLSGGQQ

-172 PTGALDHASGQQVM
+172 PTGALDHASGRQVM

-207 IAANAARVIEI
+207 IAAHASRVIEI
-218 ADGRVIADRM
+218 ADGQVVSDRGM
-228 ERGRQPPPAAAAAC
+228 GDPAVARSTAVPERSPEPAA
-242 AGAGSVSSERRA
+242 ERRA
-254 RRDAVREAAR
+254 RLDAIREAAR
-264 MAARSMLAHR
+264 MAVRSMLAHR

-315 TLEIYPGADF
+315 TLDIFPGADF
-325 GDPRSAEIESLVV
+325 GDPRSGEIETLVV
-338 GDADHLAALGYV
+338 DDADHLAALSYV
-350 DSVSPNLAGSVAA
+350 DSVSPNLSGSVAA
-363 LQGSRRA
+363 LQGNRRA

-381 LRVRGLRLM
+381 PRVRGLRLK

-400 QAHRAVGVLDQKAA
+400 EAHRAVGVVDQKAA
-414 KALFTGDPIGSTVL
+414 KALFNGNPIGGTVL
-428 LGGMPVDVI
+428 LGGMPVELI
-437 GVVGASAFAGG
+437 GVVGPNAFAGG
-448 ATPTVYVPYTSAASR
+448 ATPTVYVPYTSASSR
-463 LLGNQRLE
+463 LLGSQRLE

-477 RDNVPTQAAE
+477 RDDVPTTAAE
-487 ASLAAELQRLHG
+487 ASLGAELQRLHG

-582 FGGVLGVLLA
+582 FGGVLGVLFAL
-592 FAVGALSSLLSLGV
+592 AVGALSSLLSLGV
-606 PFRFSAGPV
+606 PFLFTPGPV

>member
-1 MADALLDLR
+1 MTHALLELH
-10 GVSRAYRSAAG
+10 GVSRAYSTAAG
-21 EVVVLKDVSLR
+21 DVVVLKEVSLR

-47 GKSTLMNILGCLDRP
+47 GKSTLMNILGCLDHP
-62 TDGSYRVN
+62 SQGSYRVD
-70 GEATEQMAPD
+70 GAATEQMPPD
-80 ALARLRR
+80 ELARLRR

-109 ALPAVYAGV
+109 ALPAIYAGM
-118 DVDARTVRAQAL
+118 DIKARTARARVL
-130 LDTLGLGE
+130 LEALGLGE
-138 RTGHRPSQLSGGQQ
+138 RTGNRPSQLSGGQQ
-152 QRVSIARSLMNGGA
+152 QRVSIARALMNGGA

-196 HTVILVTHDAA
+196 HTVILVTHDASV
-207 IAANAARVIEI
+207 AAHAARVIEI
-218 ADGRVIADRM
+218 ADGRVVADRGAG
-228 ERGRQPPPAAAAAC
+228 GRAAAC
-242 AGAGSVSSERRA
+242 ARSAPETEQSLRAGRRA
-254 RRDAVREAAR
+254 RLDGVREVAH
-264 MAARSMLAHR
+264 MAVRSMLAHR

-315 TLEIYPGADF
+315 TLEIFPGADF
-325 GDPRSAEIESLVV
+325 GDPRSAEVETLVV
-338 GDADHLAALGYV
+338 ADADHLAALSYV
-350 DSVSPNLAGSVAA
+350 DSVSPSLSGSVAA

-370 NTQVLGVGADL
+370 NTQVMGVGADMP
-381 LRVRGLRLM
+381 RVRGLRLK
-390 AGRFFTDAEV
+390 AGRFFTEYEV
-400 QAHRAVGVLDQKAA
+400 EAYRAVGVVDQKAA
-414 KALFTGDPIGSTVL
+414 TALFDGDPIGSTVL
-428 LGGMPVDVI
+428 LGGMPVEVI

-448 ATPTVYVPYTSAASR
+448 ATPTVYVPHTSAASR
-463 LLGNQRLE
+463 LLGSQRLE

-477 RDNVPTQAAE
+477 RDNVSTKAAE
-487 ASLAAELQRLHG
+487 ALLGAELQRRHG

-592 FAVGALSSLLSLGV
+592 FIAGALSSLLSLGV
-606 PFRFSAGPV
+606 PFLFTAAPV
-615 LAALACSSAIGLGF
+615 LVALACSSAIGLAF

>member
-1 MADALLDLR
+1 MVDALLELH

-32 IDAGEFIAIIGPSGS
+32 IEAGQFIAIIGPSGS

-62 TDGSYRVN
+62 SEGSYRVQ
-70 GEATEQMAPD
+70 GAATEQMSQD
-80 ALARLRR
+80 ELAHLRR

-118 DVDARTVRAQAL
+118 DADARTARARML
-130 LDTLGLGE
+130 LETLGLGE
-138 RTGHRPSQLSGGQQ
+138 RTTNRPSQLSGGQQ

-172 PTGALDHASGQQVM
+172 PTGALDHASGRQVM

-207 IAANAARVIEI
+207 IAAHASRVIEI
-218 ADGRVIADRM
+218 ADGQVVSDRGM
-228 ERGRQPPPAAAAAC
+228 GDPAVARSAAVPERRPEPAT
-242 AGAGSVSSERRA
+242 ERRA
-254 RRDAVREAAR
+254 RLDAVREAAR
-264 MAARSMLAHR
+264 MAVRSMLAHR

-315 TLEIYPGADF
+315 TLEIFPGADF
-325 GDPRSAEIESLVV
+325 GDPRSAEVETLVV
-338 GDADHLAALGYV
+338 DDADHLAALSYV
-350 DSVSPNLAGSVAA
+350 DSVSPNLSGSVAA
-363 LQGSRRA
+363 LQGNRRA

-381 LRVRGLRLM
+381 PRVRGLRLK

-400 QAHRAVGVLDQKAA
+400 EAHRAVGVVDQKAA
-414 KALFTGDPIGSTVL
+414 KVLFNGNPIGVTVL
-428 LGGMPVDVI
+428 LGGMPVEVI
-437 GVVGASAFAGG
+437 GVVGPNAFAGG
-448 ATPTVYVPYTSAASR
+448 ATPTVYVPYTSASSR
-463 LLGNQRLE
+463 LLGSQRLE

-477 RDNVPTQAAE
+477 RDDVPTTAAE
-487 ASLAAELQRLHG
+487 ASLGAELQRLHG

-582 FGGVLGVLLA
+582 FGGVLGVLFAL
-592 FAVGALSSLLSLGV
+592 AVGALSSLLSLGV
-606 PFRFSAGPV
+606 PFLFTPGPV

>member
-1 MADALLDLR
+1 MADALLELH

-32 IDAGEFIAIIGPSGS
+32 IAAGEFIAIIGPSGS

-62 TDGSYRVN
+62 TEGSYRVH
-70 GEATEQMAPD
+70 GAATEQMSPD
-80 ALARLRR
+80 ELAHLRR
-87 EHFGFIFQRYNLM
+87 DHFGFIFQRYNLM

-109 ALPAVYAGV
+109 ALPAVYVGV
-118 DVDARTVRAQAL
+118 EADARTTRARL
-130 LDTLGLGE
+130 LLETLGLGE
-138 RTGHRPSQLSGGQQ
+138 RTTNRPSQLSGGQQ

-172 PTGALDHASGQQVM
+172 PTGALDHASGSQVM
-186 AELKRLHAQG
+186 VELKRLHAQG

-207 IAANAARVIEI
+207 IAAHASRVIEI
-218 ADGRVIADRM
+218 ADGRVVSDR
-228 ERGRQPPPAAAAAC
+228 GTGDPAVARKAVAP
-242 AGAGSVSSERRA
+242 ERRA
-254 RRDAVREAAR
+254 RLDATREAAR
-264 MAARSMLAHR
+264 MAVRSMLAHR

-315 TLEIYPGADF
+315 TLEIFPGADF
-325 GDPRSAEIESLVV
+325 GDPRSAEIETLVV
-338 GDADHLAALGYV
+338 DDADHLAALSYV
-350 DSVSPNLAGSVAA
+350 DSVSPNLSSSVAA
-363 LQGSRRA
+363 LQGNRRA

-381 LRVRGLRLM
+381 PRVRGLRLK

-400 QAHRAVGVLDQKAA
+400 EAHRAVAVLDQKAA
-414 KALFTGDPIGSTVL
+414 KALFNGNPIGGTVL

-463 LLGNQRLE
+463 LLGSQRLE

-477 RDNVPTQAAE
+477 RDDVPTRAAE
-487 ASLAAELQRLHG
+487 ASLGAELQRLHG
-499 RRDFFIYNADQ
+499 RRDFFIYNSDQ

-582 FGGVLGVLLA
+582 FGGVLGVLSALG
-592 FAVGALSSLLSLGV
+592 VGALSSLLSLGV
-606 PFRFSAGPV
+606 PFQFTPGPV

-634 RSAAQL
+634 RNAAQL

>member
-1 MADALLDLR
+1 MTHALLELH
-10 GVSRAYRSAAG
+10 GVSRAYSTAAG
-21 EVVVLKDVSLR
+21 DVVVLKDVSLR

-62 TDGSYRVN
+62 TQGSYRVD
-70 GEATEQMAPD
+70 GAATEQMPPD
-80 ALARLRR
+80 ELARLRR

-109 ALPAVYAGV
+109 ALPAIYAGV
-118 DVDARTVRAQAL
+118 DAPARTARARVL
-130 LDTLGLGE
+130 LESLGLGE
-138 RTGHRPSQLSGGQQ
+138 RAGNRPSQLSGGQQ
-152 QRVSIARSLMNGGA
+152 QRVSIARALMNGGA

-196 HTVILVTHDAA
+196 HTVILVTHDASV
-207 IAANAARVIEI
+207 AAHAARVIEI
-218 ADGRVIADRM
+218 ADGRAVADRGAG
-228 ERGRQPPPAAAAAC
+228 GRAAAC
-242 AGAGSVSSERRA
+242 ARSASEAEQSSRTERRA
-254 RRDAVREAAR
+254 RLDGVREVAH
-264 MAARSMLAHR
+264 MAVRSMLAHR

-315 TLEIYPGADF
+315 TLEIFPGADF
-325 GDPRSAEIESLVV
+325 GDPRSAEIETLVV
-338 GDADHLAALGYV
+338 ADADHLAALSYV
-350 DSVSPNLAGSVAA
+350 DSVSPSLSGSVAA

-370 NTQVLGVGADL
+370 NTQVMGVGADMP
-381 LRVRGLRLM
+381 RVRGLRLR
-390 AGRFFTDAEV
+390 AGRFFTEHEV
-400 QAHRAVGVLDQKAA
+400 EAYRAVGVVDQKAA
-414 KALFTGDPIGSTVL
+414 TALFGGDPIGSTVL
-428 LGGMPVDVI
+428 LGGMPVEVI

-448 ATPTVYVPYTSAASR
+448 ATPTVYVPYTSASSR
-463 LLGNQRLE
+463 LMGSQRLE
-471 SITVRV
+471 SIIVRV
-477 RDNVPTQAAE
+477 RDNVSTKAAE
-487 ASLAAELQRLHG
+487 ALLGTELQRRHG
-499 RRDFFIYNADQ
+499 SRDFFIYNADQ

-528 IAAVALVVGGVGV
+528 IAAVALIVGGVGV

-592 FAVGALSSLLSLGV
+592 FSAGALSSLLSLGV
-606 PFRFSAGPV
+606 PFLFTAAPV
-615 LAALACSSAIGLGF
+615 LVALACSSAIGLAF

>member
-1 MADALLDLR
+1 MADALLELH

-32 IDAGEFIAIIGPSGS
+32 IAAGEFIAIIGPSGS

-62 TDGSYRVN
+62 TEGSYRVH
-70 GEATEQMAPD
+70 GAATEQMSPD
-80 ALARLRR
+80 ELAHLRR
-87 EHFGFIFQRYNLM
+87 DHFGFIFQRYNLM

-118 DVDARTVRAQAL
+118 EADARTTRARL
-130 LDTLGLGE
+130 LLETLGLGE
-138 RTGHRPSQLSGGQQ
+138 RTTNRPSQLSGGQQ

-172 PTGALDHASGQQVM
+172 PTGALDHASGSQVM
-186 AELKRLHAQG
+186 VELKRLHAQG

-207 IAANAARVIEI
+207 IAAHASRVIEI
-218 ADGRVIADRM
+218 ADGRVVSDR
-228 ERGRQPPPAAAAAC
+228 GTGDPAVARKAVAP
-242 AGAGSVSSERRA
+242 ERRA
-254 RRDAVREAAR
+254 RLDATREAAR
-264 MAARSMLAHR
+264 MAVRSMLAHR
-274 LRTLLTMLGI
+274 LRTLLTMPGI

-315 TLEIYPGADF
+315 TLEIFPGADF
-325 GDPRSAEIESLVV
+325 GDPRSAEIETLVV
-338 GDADHLAALGYV
+338 DDADHLAALSYV
-350 DSVSPNLAGSVAA
+350 DSVSPNLSSSVAA
-363 LQGSRRA
+363 LQGNRRA

-381 LRVRGLRLM
+381 PRVRGLRLK

-400 QAHRAVGVLDQKAA
+400 EAHRAVAVLDQKAA
-414 KALFTGDPIGSTVL
+414 KALFNGNPIGGTVL

-463 LLGNQRLE
+463 LLGSQRLE

-477 RDNVPTQAAE
+477 RDDVPTRAAE
-487 ASLAAELQRLHG
+487 ASLGAELQRLHG
-499 RRDFFIYNADQ
+499 RRDFFIYNSDQ

-582 FGGVLGVLLA
+582 FGGVLGVLSALG
-592 FAVGALSSLLSLGV
+592 VGALSSLLSLGV
-606 PFRFSAGPV
+606 PFQFTPGPV

-634 RSAAQL
+634 RNAAQL

>member
-1 MADALLDLR
+1 MADALLELH
-10 GVSRAYRSAAG
+10 GVSRAYCSAAG

-32 IDAGEFIAIIGPSGS
+32 IEAGEFIAIIGPSGS

-62 TDGSYRVN
+62 TEGSYRVQ
-70 GEATEQMAPD
+70 GVATEQMSPD
-80 ALARLRR
+80 ELAHLRR

-118 DVDARTVRAQAL
+118 DADARTARARML
-130 LDTLGLGE
+130 LETLGLGE
-138 RTGHRPSQLSGGQQ
+138 RTTNRPSQLSGGQQ

-172 PTGALDHASGQQVM
+172 PTGALDHASGRQVM
-186 AELKRLHAQG
+186 TELKRLHAQG
-196 HTVILVTHDAA
+196 HIVILVTHDAA
-207 IAANAARVIEI
+207 IAAHASRVIEI
-218 ADGRVIADRM
+218 ADGQVVSDRGM
-228 ERGRQPPPAAAAAC
+228 GDPAVARSAAVPERRPEPAA
-242 AGAGSVSSERRA
+242 ERRA
-254 RRDAVREAAR
+254 RLDAIREAAR
-264 MAARSMLAHR
+264 MAVRSMLAHR

-284 IIGVAAVVTVVALG
+284 IIGVAAVVAVVALG

-315 TLEIYPGADF
+315 TLDIFPGADF
-325 GDPRSAEIESLVV
+325 GDPRSGEIETLVV
-338 GDADHLAALGYV
+338 DDADHLAALSYV
-350 DSVSPNLAGSVAA
+350 DSVSPNLSGSVAA
-363 LQGSRRA
+363 LQGNRRA

-381 LRVRGLRLM
+381 PRVRGLRLK

-400 QAHRAVGVLDQKAA
+400 EAHRAVGVVDQKAA
-414 KALFTGDPIGSTVL
+414 KALFSGNPIGGTVL
-428 LGGMPVDVI
+428 LGGMPVEVI
-437 GVVGASAFAGG
+437 GVVGPNAFAGG
-448 ATPTVYVPYTSAASR
+448 ATPTVYVPYTSASSR
-463 LLGNQRLE
+463 LLGSQRLE

-477 RDNVPTQAAE
+477 RDDVPTTAAE
-487 ASLAAELQRLHG
+487 ASLGAELQRLHG

-582 FGGVLGVLLA
+582 FGGVLGVLFAL
-592 FAVGALSSLLSLGV
+592 AVGALSSLLSLGV
-606 PFRFSAGPV
+606 PFLFTPGPV
-615 LAALACSSAIGLGF
+615 IAALACSSAIGLGF

>member
-1 MADALLDLR
+1 MVDALLELH

-32 IDAGEFIAIIGPSGS
+32 IEAGEFIAIIGPSGS

-62 TDGSYRVN
+62 SEGSYRVQ
-70 GEATEQMAPD
+70 GAASEQMSQDERAH
-80 ALARLRR
+80 LRR

-118 DVDARTVRAQAL
+118 DADARTARARML
-130 LDTLGLGE
+130 LKTLGLGE
-138 RTGHRPSQLSGGQQ
+138 RTTNRPSQLSGGQQ

-172 PTGALDHASGQQVM
+172 PTGALDHASGRQVM

-207 IAANAARVIEI
+207 IAAHASRVIEI
-218 ADGRVIADRM
+218 ADGQVVSDRGM
-228 ERGRQPPPAAAAAC
+228 GDPAVARSAAVPERSPEPAA
-242 AGAGSVSSERRA
+242 ERRA
-254 RRDAVREAAR
+254 RLDAIREAAR
-264 MAARSMLAHR
+264 MAVRSMLAHR

-315 TLEIYPGADF
+315 TLDIFPGADF
-325 GDPRSAEIESLVV
+325 GDPRSAEIETLVV
-338 GDADHLAALGYV
+338 DDADHLAALSYV
-350 DSVSPNLAGSVAA
+350 DSVSPNLSGSVAA
-363 LQGSRRA
+363 LQGNRRA

-381 LRVRGLRLM
+381 PRVRGLRLK

-400 QAHRAVGVLDQKAA
+400 EAHRAVGVVDQKAA
-414 KALFTGDPIGSTVL
+414 KALFSGNPIGGTVL
-428 LGGMPVDVI
+428 LGGMPVEVI
-437 GVVGASAFAGG
+437 GVVGPNAFAGG
-448 ATPTVYVPYTSAASR
+448 ATPTVYVPYTSASSR
-463 LLGNQRLE
+463 LLGSQRLE

-477 RDNVPTQAAE
+477 RDDVPTTAAE
-487 ASLAAELQRLHG
+487 ASLGAELQRLHG

-582 FGGVLGVLLA
+582 FGGVLGVLFAL
-592 FAVGALSSLLSLGV
+592 AVGALSSLLSLGV
-606 PFRFSAGPV
+606 PFLFTPGPV

>member
-1 MADALLDLR
+1 MADALLELH

-32 IDAGEFIAIIGPSGS
+32 IAAGEFIAIIGPSGS

-62 TDGSYRVN
+62 TEGSYRVH
-70 GEATEQMAPD
+70 GAATEQMSPD
-80 ALARLRR
+80 ELAHLRR

-118 DVDARTVRAQAL
+118 EADARTTRARL
-130 LDTLGLGE
+130 LLETLGLGE
-138 RTGHRPSQLSGGQQ
+138 RTANRPSQLSGGQQ

-172 PTGALDHASGQQVM
+172 PTGALDHASGRQVM

-207 IAANAARVIEI
+207 IAAHASRVIEI
-218 ADGRVIADRM
+218 ADGRVVSDHGTGDPAVARKAVGP
-228 ERGRQPPPAAAAAC
+228 ERSTEP
-242 AGAGSVSSERRA
+242 GAERRA
-254 RRDAVREAAR
+254 RLDATREAAR
-264 MAARSMLAHR
+264 MAVRSMLAHR

-315 TLEIYPGADF
+315 TLEIFPGTDF
-325 GDPRSAEIESLVV
+325 GDPRSAEIETLVV
-338 GDADHLAALGYV
+338 GDADHLAALSYV
-350 DSVSPNLAGSVAA
+350 DSVSPNLSSSVAA
-363 LQGSRRA
+363 LQGNRRA

-381 LRVRGLRLM
+381 PRVRGLRLK

-400 QAHRAVGVLDQKAA
+400 DAHRAVAVLDQKAA
-414 KALFTGDPIGSTVL
+414 KALFNGNPIGGTVL

-463 LLGNQRLE
+463 LLGSQRLE

-477 RDNVPTQAAE
+477 RDDVSTRAAE
-487 ASLAAELQRLHG
+487 ASLGAELQRLHG
-499 RRDFFIYNADQ
+499 RRDFFIYNSDQ

-553 REIGVRLAVGARQGD
+553 REIGVRLAVGARRGD

-582 FGGVLGVLLA
+582 FGGVLGVLFAL
-592 FAVGALSSLLSLGV
+592 AVGALSSLLSLGV
-606 PFRFSAGPV
+606 PFLFTPGPV

-634 RSAAQL
+634 RNAAQL

>member
-1 MADALLDLR
+1 MADALLELH

-32 IDAGEFIAIIGPSGS
+32 IAAGEFIAIIGPSGS

-62 TDGSYRVN
+62 TEGSYRVH
-70 GEATEQMAPD
+70 GAATEQMSPD
-80 ALARLRR
+80 ELAHLRR
-87 EHFGFIFQRYNLM
+87 DHFGFIFQRYNLM

-118 DVDARTVRAQAL
+118 EADARTTRARL
-130 LDTLGLGE
+130 LLETLGLGE
-138 RTGHRPSQLSGGQQ
+138 RTTNRPSQLSGGQQ

-172 PTGALDHASGQQVM
+172 PTGALDHASGSQVM
-186 AELKRLHAQG
+186 VELKRLHAQG

-207 IAANAARVIEI
+207 IAAHASRVIEI
-218 ADGRVIADRM
+218 ADGRVVSDRGTGDPAVASKAVAP
-228 ERGRQPPPAAAAAC
+228 ERSTEP
-242 AGAGSVSSERRA
+242 GAERRA
-254 RRDAVREAAR
+254 RLDATREAAR
-264 MAARSMLAHR
+264 MAVRSMLAHR

-315 TLEIYPGADF
+315 TLEIFPGADF
-325 GDPRSAEIESLVV
+325 GDPRSAEIETLVV
-338 GDADHLAALGYV
+338 DDADHLAALSYV
-350 DSVSPNLAGSVAA
+350 DCVSPNLSSSVAA
-363 LQGSRRA
+363 LQGNRRA

-381 LRVRGLRLM
+381 PRVRGLRLK

-400 QAHRAVGVLDQKAA
+400 EAHRAVAVLDQKAA
-414 KALFTGDPIGSTVL
+414 KALFNGNPIGGTVL

-463 LLGNQRLE
+463 LLGSQRLE

-477 RDNVPTQAAE
+477 RDDVPTRAAE
-487 ASLAAELQRLHG
+487 ASLGAELQRLHG
-499 RRDFFIYNADQ
+499 RRDFFIYNSDQ

-582 FGGVLGVLLA
+582 FGGVLGVLSALG
-592 FAVGALSSLLSLGV
+592 VGALSSLLSLGV
-606 PFRFSAGPV
+606 PFLFTPGPV

-634 RSAAQL
+634 RNAAQL

>member
-1 MADALLDLR
+1 MTHALLELH
-10 GVSRAYRSAAG
+10 GVSRAYSTAAG
-21 EVVVLKDVSLR
+21 DVVVLKEVSLR

-62 TDGSYRVN
+62 SQGSYRVD
-70 GEATEQMAPD
+70 GAATEQMPPD
-80 ALARLRR
+80 ELARLRR

-109 ALPAVYAGV
+109 ALPAIYAGM
-118 DVDARTVRAQAL
+118 DIKSRTARARVL
-130 LDTLGLGE
+130 LEVLGLGE
-138 RTGHRPSQLSGGQQ
+138 RTGNRPSQLSGGQQ
-152 QRVSIARSLMNGGA
+152 QRVSIARALMNGGA

-196 HTVILVTHDAA
+196 HTVILVTHDASV
-207 IAANAARVIEI
+207 AAHAARVIEI
-218 ADGRVIADRM
+218 ADGRVVADRGAG
-228 ERGRQPPPAAAAAC
+228 GRAAAC
-242 AGAGSVSSERRA
+242 ARSAPETEQSLRAGRRA
-254 RRDAVREAAR
+254 RLDGVREVAH
-264 MAARSMLAHR
+264 MAVRSMLAHR

-315 TLEIYPGADF
+315 TLEIFPGADF
-325 GDPRSAEIESLVV
+325 GDPRSAEVETLVV
-338 GDADHLAALGYV
+338 ADADHLAALSYV
-350 DSVSPNLAGSVAA
+350 DSVSPSLSGSVAA

-370 NTQVLGVGADL
+370 NTQVMGVGADMP
-381 LRVRGLRLM
+381 RVRGLRLK
-390 AGRFFTDAEV
+390 AGRFFTEHEV
-400 QAHRAVGVLDQKAA
+400 EAYRAVGVVDQKAA
-414 KALFTGDPIGSTVL
+414 TALFDGDPIGSTVL
-428 LGGMPVDVI
+428 LGGMPVEVI

-448 ATPTVYVPYTSAASR
+448 ATPTVYVPHTSAASR
-463 LLGNQRLE
+463 LLGSQRLE

-477 RDNVPTQAAE
+477 RDNVSTKAAE
-487 ASLAAELQRLHG
+487 ALLGAELQRRHG

-592 FAVGALSSLLSLGV
+592 FIAGALSSLLSLGV
-606 PFRFSAGPV
+606 PFLFTAAPV
-615 LAALACSSAIGLGF
+615 LVALACSSAIGLAF